1 MLLQSASHEKNPRGC
16 KMQNILQPLVFRFPS
31 CIKPPQ
37 GAPSFIKKGS
47 ALFFHASSGGSG
59 AAYCSGLLFSCSF
72 TKLLICSNA

>member
-1 MLLQSASHEKNPRGC
+1 MKKNKGLQNAKHFAAPCFSVSLLASNRRRA
-16 KMQNILQPLVFRFPS
+16 LPLLS
-31 CIKPPQ
+31 
-37 GAPSFIKKGS
+37 KGS